1 MALFP
6 VTDENIV
13 SYANSFATERLALNK
28 DEAVR
33 KIVASH
39 VQMRK
44 RATAGRRWFRAAS
57 FWRRLLLTWSG
68 YPW

>member
-1 MALFP
+1 MELFAL
-6 VTDENIV
+6 TDDNLIA
-13 SYANSFATERLALNK
+13 YANSFATEHLALNR

-39 VQMRK
+39 VRMRE
-44 RATAGRRWFRAAS
+44 REAASRRWFRTAS
-57 FWRRLLLTWSG
+57 YWRRLLLTLSG